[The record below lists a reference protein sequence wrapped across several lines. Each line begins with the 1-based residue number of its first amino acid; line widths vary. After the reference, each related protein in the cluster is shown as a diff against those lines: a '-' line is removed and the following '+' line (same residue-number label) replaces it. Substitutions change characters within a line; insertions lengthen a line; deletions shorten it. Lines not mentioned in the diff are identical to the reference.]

1 MGVDWECIDGRLML
15 VNKKF
20 GEFFIIE
27 VFCFIE
33 RVLVGYFEDYF
44 SERFGMSGSKL
55 GGSVCRLALVCAF
68 NRLCRSVAGQE
79 LRHAWRQEA
88 RSLAGCSVLQEF
100 EHQLFCRAG
109 VQRSVRSLRG
119 QLCRGAGSS
128 GALLKFETRG
138 VKIFVFGFES
148 FRVSRCFGGRFFG
161 GKGRVVVFPE
171 DGW

>member
-1 MGVDWECIDGRLML
+1 MHGVGVDWECINGRLML

-88 RSLAGCSVLQEF
+88 RSFGRLFSATGVRASAVLQ
-100 EHQLFCRAG
+100 G
-109 VQRSVRSLRG
+109 RSS
-119 QLCRGAGSS
+119 
-128 GALLKFETRG
+128 E
-138 VKIFVFGFES
+138 
-148 FRVSRCFGGRFFG
+148 VS
-161 GKGRVVVFPE
+161 
-171 DGW
+171 